1 MGVLYDYYRAAD
13 RQAAMAEP
21 DRGRAESGSPSFDAV
36 DAKGIDPVVILGQL
50 VALIRDVPYDLDL
63 VRTITLYPPPEGGPQ
78 SLEEWEALPED
89 SPYKEG
95 PGIEELPADVRDS
108 LAGVPDARLA
118 DLAERW
124 GQIEEFFGRPD
135 EGYLTTLMGELR
147 ELAQRAQA
155 EEQMIYCWT
164 CV

>member
-1 MGVLYDYYRAAD
+1 MYDYYRAAD

-21 DRGRAESGSPSFDAV
+21 DRGRAESGSTAFDAV

-63 VRTITLYPPPEGGPQ
+63 VRTITLYPPPEGGPK

-108 LAGVPDARLA
+108 LAGVSDARLA

-135 EGYLTTLMGELR
+135 ERYLTTLMGELR
-147 ELAQRAQA
+147 DLAQRARA
-155 EEQMIYCWT
+155 EDQMMYCWT

>member
-1 MGVLYDYYRAAD
+1 
-13 RQAAMAEP
+13 MAEP
-21 DRGRAESGSPSFDAV
+21 DRGRAESGSTAFDAV

-63 VRTITLYPPPEGGPQ
+63 VRTITLYPPPEGGPK
-78 SLEEWEALPED
+78 SLDEWEALPED

-124 GQIEEFFGRPD
+124 GRIEEFFGRPD

-155 EEQMIYCWT
+155 EDQMIYCWT